1 MTVILDTSFLF
12 ALTDRCDRNHNQV
25 LNVARN
31 INEPMLLPGVV
42 LTEVCY
48 LLASRLGHPVMRQF
62 LGNLVVSGMEIE
74 GIAIADLERV
84 EQILQ
89 QYADSQLDFVDAVI
103 ATIAEREN
111 ITCILTLDRRD
122 FSMIRP
128 RHCQY
133 FQILP
138 D

>member
-48 LLASRLGHPVMRQF
+48 LLASRLGHPVIRKMGLKPRPF
-62 LGNLVVSGMEIE
+62 RT
-74 GIAIADLERV
+74 A
-84 EQILQ
+84 LQ
-89 QYADSQLDFVDAVI
+89 
-103 ATIAEREN
+103 
-111 ITCILTLDRRD
+111 
-122 FSMIRP
+122 
-128 RHCQY
+128 
-133 FQILP
+133 
-138 D
+138 